1 MFAHTDT
8 MKLFSLKFSTNRN
21 NKIWT
26 DIMPQIRVQVCKYMV
41 LKRLVGVA
49 LLVACTAPVMV
60 PRAAAQDA
68 PVSFA
73 EARAIMVVR
82 CVVCHSESPTQA
94 GFITPPNGVAFDTPE
109 QIKAKAAA
117 IEVWAIQTGLMPL
130 DDMTKM
136 TDDERATLG
145 RWLPASSVMA

>member
-1 MFAHTDT
+1 MPRARV
-8 MKLFSLKFSTNRN
+8 RN
-21 NKIWT
+21 
-26 DIMPQIRVQVCKYMV
+26 CKYMA

-49 LLVACTAPVMV
+49 LFIACTAPFMAS
-60 PRAAAQDA
+60 RAASQDA

-73 EARAIMVVR
+73 QIQSIMAVR

-94 GFITPPNGVAFDTPE
+94 GFIAPPNGVAFDTPE

-130 DDMTKM
+130 DDITKM

-145 RWLPASSVMA
+145 RWLAAGADISN